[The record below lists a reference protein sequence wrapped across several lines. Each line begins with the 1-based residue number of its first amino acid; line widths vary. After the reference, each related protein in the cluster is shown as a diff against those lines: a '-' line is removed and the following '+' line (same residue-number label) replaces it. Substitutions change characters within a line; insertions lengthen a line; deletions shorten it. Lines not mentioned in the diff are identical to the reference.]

1 MHSLA
6 APRDAS
12 GRTFAQYVADQ
23 IADALYRD
31 GRSINQAADAIGMN
45 HMTLRRSLDG
55 GRVFNLNDVAD
66 IAHALGVDPAD
77 LMNAEGFEPV

>member
-1 MHSLA
+1 
-6 APRDAS
+6 
-12 GRTFAQYVADQ
+12 
-23 IADALYRD
+23 
-31 GRSINQAADAIGMN
+31 
-45 HMTLRRSLDG
+45 MTLRRSLDG